1 MKSLVRIFRI
11 FRGGLVF
18 VSLAACAPA
27 GEVTRVMDGR
37 VVVGR
42 FIAPDAYARFLR
54 GAMAEE
60 AGQLPVALDEYT
72 KAAALDEDD
81 PEVWSR
87 IGEVRC
93 RLVPSDPSADV
104 AFARARKADSNYG
117 PLYEARGRCEATRG
131 NDSSA
136 RVDQEQAA
144 YADPSAPLPQVL
156 IARAEEDRVS
166 AVKARDR
173 LLALTLLEA
182 TSTAAWDALALWAG
196 THDDPVLVARALAEV
211 SRLAPHRR
219 WEIGARAVA
228 LAGDGELAAAR
239 ALAGALLDAPRKEG
253 GDRSSGGEGPSPAS
267 HPLVARLAVDE
278 ALLRRDIGAAR
289 SRATCGHLGLDVVAG
304 RALLLGDPGLASDLA
319 EPVVLA
325 DPGATGARMVLAVA
339 ASRLGDRER
348 FARALSRG
356 LARGSAGGTVVAEAL
371 LPFARFVEAEA
382 STEVARGLLDGFSPV
397 ALLPGDAIVTT
408 VAVDLA
414 ARGVVKEAQLP
425 LDARIELMARRS
437 EPLPEVHEGAVDAR
451 HLLFARA
458 LQDPLDRAATLALAR
473 RLAPAAADDPLIAV
487 ALVRLSLAEGGEPNG
502 AALDRMLTVD
512 PADPIL
518 AAAAFDVA
526 KRSGDAQAIGP
537 ARARLTALARTPRE
551 RAHALE

>member
-1 MKSLVRIFRI
+1 MMSLVRIL
-11 FRGGLVF
+11 RGGLVF

-93 RLVPSDPSADV
+93 KLRPTDPSADV
-104 AFARARKADSNYG
+104 AFARAKKADSSYG

-156 IARAEEDRVS
+156 IARAEEERVS

-182 TSTAAWDALALWAG
+182 TSTAAWDALAVWAG
-196 THDDPVLVARALAEV
+196 THDDPVLVARALSEV

-219 WEIGARAVA
+219 WEIGARAIA

-239 ALAGALLDAPRKEG
+239 ALAGALLDAPRKET

-267 HPLVARLAVDE
+267 DPLVARLAVDE
-278 ALLRRDIGAAR
+278 ALLRRDVDAAR
-289 SRATCGHLGLDVVAG
+289 SRATCAHLGLDVVAG
-304 RALLLGDPGLASDLA
+304 RALLLGDPGLASELA

-339 ASRLGDRER
+339 ASRLGDRVR
-348 FARALSRG
+348 FAKALS
-356 LARGSAGGTVVAEAL
+356 RGSAGGKVVAEAL
-371 LPFARFVEAEA
+371 LPFARLVEAEA
-382 STEVARGLLDGFSPV
+382 SIEVARDWLDGFSPT
-397 ALLPGDAIVTT
+397 ALVPGDAIVTT

-414 ARGVVKEAQLP
+414 ARGVVKEAELP

-518 AAAAFDVA
+518 AAAAFDLA